1 VAALTQMYIQGVS
14 TRKVTA
20 ISEEL
25 CGHSFSASAISEIN
39 KKLDTEL
46 GRFARRELESEYLYL
61 IIDARYEK
69 LRENGVIR
77 SRAVLVAIGIDWEG
91 RRQVLGV
98 EMANRES
105 STSWKEFLLGLKRRG
120 LRGVFFAVSDDH
132 PGLKRR
138 VSESLC
144 VGHNLREG
152 KMTKEKKETKCDDLI
167 DALLEEHG
175 ISQEAVLGENGL
187 IAQLKKR
194 VVERALAGEL
204 THHLGYAKGEAP
216 EEIDNHRN
224 GYSKKTVVGE
234 DGAMEIEVPR
244 DRSGSF
250 EPLLIAK
257 GQKRFEGF
265 DEKIIAMYARGMT
278 VREIAGFLL
287 DHYKVEVSAD
297 FISTVTDSVLEAVVE
312 WQNRPLE
319 RSYPVIYFD
328 ALRVKIRDEGSVRN
342 KAVYLALGIASDG
355 TRDVLGIWIEQNEG
369 AKFWLKVM
377 NELRNRGVEDILIAV
392 VDGLKGF
399 PEAITTVFPLA
410 SVQTCIVHLSR
421 YCLSFCGWKERQAV
435 ARELKAIYRAETAE
449 AAAKRLSEFDAG
461 PWGKKYPMIAE
472 SWRRNWEHITPFY
485 SYPPEVRKIIYTTN
499 AIESLHMQLRK
510 VLKNRG
516 HFPSDE
522 AATKLIYLA
531 LRNIT
536 KSWTNPP
543 LTWRMAANQFAIQFG
558 QRFNK

>member
-1 VAALTQMYIQGVS
+1 
-14 TRKVTA
+14 
-20 ISEEL
+20 
-25 CGHSFSASAISEIN
+25 
-39 KKLDTEL
+39 
-46 GRFARRELESEYLYL
+46 
-61 IIDARYEK
+61 
-69 LRENGVIR
+69 
-77 SRAVLVAIGIDWEG
+77 
-91 RRQVLGV
+91 
-98 EMANRES
+98 
-105 STSWKEFLLGLKRRG
+105 
-120 LRGVFFAVSDDH
+120 
-132 PGLKRR
+132 
-138 VSESLC
+138 
-144 VGHNLREG
+144 
-152 KMTKEKKETKCDDLI
+152 MTKEKKETKCDDLI

-216 EEIDNHRN
+216 EEVNNHRN

-342 KAVYLALGIASDG
+342 KAVYLALGITSDG

-449 AAAKRLSEFDAG
+449 VAAKRLSEFDAG

-472 SWRRNWEHITPFY
+472 SWRRNWEQITPFY

-510 VLKNRG
+510 ILKNRG

>member
-1 VAALTQMYIQGVS
+1 
-14 TRKVTA
+14 
-20 ISEEL
+20 
-25 CGHSFSASAISEIN
+25 
-39 KKLDTEL
+39 
-46 GRFARRELESEYLYL
+46 
-61 IIDARYEK
+61 
-69 LRENGVIR
+69 
-77 SRAVLVAIGIDWEG
+77 
-91 RRQVLGV
+91 
-98 EMANRES
+98 
-105 STSWKEFLLGLKRRG
+105 
-120 LRGVFFAVSDDH
+120 
-132 PGLKRR
+132 
-138 VSESLC
+138 
-144 VGHNLREG
+144 
-152 KMTKEKKETKCDDLI
+152 MTKEKKDTKCDELI
-167 DALLEEHG
+167 DALLEKHG
-175 ISQEAVLGENGL
+175 ISPEAVLGENGL

-204 THHLGYAKGEAP
+204 THHLGYAKGQAP
-216 EEIDNHRN
+216 EEVDNHRN

-234 DGAMEIEVPR
+234 SGAVEIEVPR

-250 EPLLIAK
+250 DPLLIAK

-319 RSYPVIYFD
+319 RSYPVVYFD

-342 KAVYLALGIASDG
+342 KAVYLALGIAADG
-355 TRDVLGIWIEQNEG
+355 TKDVPGIWIEQNEG

-421 YCLSFCGWKERQAV
+421 YCLSFCGWKERQAL

-449 AAAKRLSEFDAG
+449 VAAKRLSEFEAG

-472 SWRRNWEHITPFY
+472 SWRRNWPQIIPFY
-485 SYPPEVRKIIYTTN
+485 GYPPEVRKIIYTTN

-536 KSWTNPP
+536 KSWKNPP

-558 QRFNK
+558 ERFNK